1 MDKLTAELK
10 PAIPYLNEVG
20 AQAMPRNIVP
30 IKNPYFNMP
39 QLKRPVFPDFIVNM
53 KDKGMTED
61 VPITDLVNRTIAEVS
76 KQGGGTVVI
85 PEGKWKS
92 ARIVLKSNVN
102 LHLAK
107 GAEIE
112 FAGRAEDYL
121 PAVFTRHEGVEIMG
135 TGRLYLR
142 QMGKTTSPLREK
154 EPSTD
159 HLWMLKSENVLTVLQ
174 W

>member
-1 MDKLTAELK
+1 M
-10 PAIPYLNEVG
+10 
-20 AQAMPRNIVP
+20 
-30 IKNPYFNMP
+30 
-39 QLKRPVFPDFIVNM
+39 
-53 KDKGMTED
+53 
-61 VPITDLVNRTIAEVS
+61 NRTIAEVS

-112 FAGRAEDYL
+112 FSGRAEDYL

-135 TGRLYLR
+135 PAPLFTP
-142 QMGKTTSPLREK
+142 MGKTTSPLQEK
-154 EPSTD
+154 EPFTD

>member
-1 MDKLTAELK
+1 ME
-10 PAIPYLNEVG
+10 IGPYC
-20 AQAMPRNIVP
+20 
-30 IKNPYFNMP
+30 
-39 QLKRPVFPDFIVNM
+39 
-53 KDKGMTED
+53 TE
-61 VPITDLVNRTIAEVS
+61 
-76 KQGGGTVVI
+76 
-85 PEGKWKS
+85 
-92 ARIVLKSNVN
+92 SNVN

-135 TGRLYLR
+135 PAAFIYANGE
-142 QMGKTTSPLREK
+142 TTSPLREK